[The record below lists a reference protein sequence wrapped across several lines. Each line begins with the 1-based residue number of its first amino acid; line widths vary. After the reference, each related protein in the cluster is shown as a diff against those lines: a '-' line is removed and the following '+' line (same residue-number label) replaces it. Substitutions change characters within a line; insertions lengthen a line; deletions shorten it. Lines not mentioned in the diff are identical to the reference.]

1 MVAFR
6 DRNPHFLVALQPK
19 WYLSTGKCIEDELFA
34 FGMQCHHDHPS
45 HSFITDTRDRNYK
58 TYEVF
63 SPAELDEIKAFE
75 EKKLP
80 IMPTE
85 LRDYINSFNKN
96 SIQELRRQIVQSQ
109 EFDQEYS
116 HKDSHDYDW
125 VRFTIYS
132 LLREYEAGSLNKE
145 HREAWY
151 MAHVW
156 HSIDTV
162 FNGEDEI
169 TVLRGETNSSSSS
182 KRKNKDRSIAAVEPL
197 ERKKIGK
204 KCDMIFAKKSCSH
217 DKVEDR

>member
-1 MVAFR
+1 
-6 DRNPHFLVALQPK
+6 
-19 WYLSTGKCIEDELFA
+19 
-34 FGMQCHHDHPS
+34 MQCHHDHPS

-116 HKDSHDYDW
+116 H
-125 VRFTIYS
+125 
-132 LLREYEAGSLNKE
+132 
-145 HREAWY
+145 
-151 MAHVW
+151 
-156 HSIDTV
+156 
-162 FNGEDEI
+162 
-169 TVLRGETNSSSSS
+169 
-182 KRKNKDRSIAAVEPL
+182 AAL
-197 ERKKIGK
+197 
-204 KCDMIFAKKSCSH
+204 
-217 DKVEDR
+217 